1 MECGAATSWTKAES
15 GIMANTEAQNKIIKK
30 VKTMRVDGMNG
41 SDDLFDR
48 MIKSDDFRSGRQWEP
63 VLRQSMEDKGK
74 FALTIPLIK
83 PQIKQVAG
91 VETKNPRQITVNP
104 NRTGTDTVAKLLT
117 ACAKQVFDAERMR
130 FEKSE
135 CFESGIAVGTGVMV
149 ATKDRTEDPKHANI
163 KIERVVEHEVLF
175 DPTCIIYDI
184 NHREQGCKYV
194 IWEPWVD
201 KDLVKTEYPAK
212 KEELDAMGHS
222 TTGEGV
228 VFGVVNTVIDW
239 MTGRRRRREK
249 SFAINTRTDTDV
261 LSRARFKMSHT
272 WWREPK
278 ECVWWFDNRESE
290 MEARLLMDDKQ
301 IKAAK
306 QSVKDSPD
314 VFSVETVICNVIHH
328 TIRVGDIFLEDRI
341 NEWNTLMYP
350 IFPFWPYLENGNKG
364 SMTEDMIGTQE
375 EINWLHSQS
384 LNMVKQLANTGW
396 VIGSDPFG
404 NYKDQLERH
413 SSQDGFVAEKDK
425 AGGFLEKTKQNEFPV
440 AMTVLEER
448 AQENLRKESGVRLE
462 DPTTDKDRVA
472 SAIALKQQNALTGSA
487 KIFLNWDWT
496 TSIQADFII
505 EVIRNNDIFSEDEI
519 REIVDREDL
528 LDKEFMEVARSIV
541 IQQFEQQGI
550 TIEPPADIDEVALQN
565 ASPEAQQLMINQ
577 AQEDL
582 RIFNEQQ
589 QIINALA
596 LPQAEAM
603 LLDSIHNMRK
613 GKYSTKIGLSPLAET
628 MRMIKSAELFELNK
642 ALIEGNEVGLA
653 GDTLIDG
660 TDIDDKEA
668 VKAARNKKIQEFQ
681 QSNANVSVSRSA

>member
-1 MECGAATSWTKAES
+1 
-15 GIMANTEAQNKIIKK
+15 MANTEAENKKIEK
-30 VKTMRVDGMNG
+30 VKKMRVDGMNG
-41 SDDLFDR
+41 SDDLFER

-91 VETKNPRQITVNP
+91 TEIKNPRQITVTP
-104 NRTGTDTVAKLLT
+104 TRTGTDTIAKLLT

-130 FEKSE
+130 FEKSQ

-149 ATKDRTEDPKHANI
+149 ATKDLNEDPKHANI
-163 KIERVVEHEVLF
+163 KMERVVEHEVLF

-201 KDLVKTEYPAK
+201 KDLINAEYPAK
-212 KEELDAMGHS
+212 KEELAALGHS

-228 VFGVVNTVIDW
+228 VFGVVNTVIDFL
-239 MTGRRRRREK
+239 TGRRRRNEK

-261 LSRARFKMSHT
+261 LSRARFKVSHT

-278 ECVWWFDNRESE
+278 TCVWWFDNRESE

-301 IKAAK
+301 ITRAK
-306 QSVKDSPD
+306 KETEANPE
-314 VFSVETVICNVIHH
+314 VFSVEEVICNVIHH
-328 TIRVGDIFLEDRI
+328 TIRVGDIFLEDRV

-350 IFPFWPYLENGNKG
+350 VFPFWPYLENGNKG

-384 LNMVKQLANTGW
+384 LNMVKQLANTGYI
-396 VIGSDPFG
+396 IGSDPLG
-404 NYKDQLERH
+404 ENTTWLERH
-413 SSQDGFVAEKDK
+413 GSEDGVVIDKSKFGDSVEKV
-425 AGGFLEKTKQNEFPV
+425 KQNEFPT
-440 AMTVLEER
+440 AMTILEER

-472 SAIALKQQNALTGSA
+472 SAIALKQQNALTGTASV
-487 KIFLNWDWT
+487 FRNWDWT
-496 TSIQADFII
+496 TTIQGDFII
-505 EVIRNNDIFSEDEI
+505 QVIRNNDIFSEDEI

-528 LDKEFMEVARSIV
+528 LDKEFMEFARQV
-541 IQQFEQQGI
+541 VTEQFEQQGI
-550 TIEPPADIDEVALQN
+550 VIDEPENIDITALQN
-565 ASPEAQQLMINQ
+565 AAPETQQTMIELLQ
-577 AQEDL
+577 KDF
-582 RIFNEQQ
+582 RIFNEFQ
-589 QIINALA
+589 QIINAEA
-596 LPQAEAM
+596 LPMAEAM
-603 LLDSIHNMRK
+603 LLDSIRSMRK
-613 GKYSTKIGLSPLAET
+613 GKYSTKVGLSPLSET
-628 MRMIKSAELFELNK
+628 MRMIKSAELFELHK
-642 ALIEGNEVGLA
+642 ILIEGGDIGLD

-660 TDIDDKEA
+660 TDVDNKEEI
-668 VKAARNKKIQEFQ
+668 KAGRNRKIQQVQ
-681 QSNANVSVSRSA
+681 QSDANVSVSRSA